1 MNIIAIANQKGGC
14 GKTTTAINLASELG
28 KRAKR
33 VLLIDMDPQGH
44 ASLGLG
50 VCDRDLPGLYAVF
63 ADEASLYD
71 VIVSDVVPGVDLV
84 PANITLAA
92 VESLL
97 SGQPGRERQLHE
109 QLEQLGELYDCVLI
123 DCPPSLGLL
132 SINALR
138 AAKQVLTP
146 IEASRFALDGVQQ
159 LQDIVNLL
167 VEKYQLELP
176 IKAVPTMFDNHTRFA
191 QTIRQHIRD
200 QLPVSLSAV
209 RIRHTVRVR
218 EAAYFGKALTDYAP
232 HCTAAADYQ
241 QLADEIL
248 TAGEQVAV
256 TQIEDELE
264 TTNVTLY
271 GEEEMSD
278 TKQTV
283 QRQMVVLTFD
293 DIDCRRLQ
301 VAGDFNNWVPDR
313 DIETRN
319 LNGHWQK
326 VITAPPGVYEYRIIV
341 DGKWQQD
348 PTNPAEV
355 PNEMGSVNSLLQIPA
370 HH

>member
-14 GKTTTAINLASELG
+14 GKTTTAINLTAELG
-28 KRAKR
+28 RRGKR

-50 VCDRDLPGLYAVF
+50 VCDRDLPGLYDVF
-63 ADEASLYD
+63 ADETSLYD
-71 VIVSDVVPGVDLV
+71 VVVSDVVPGVDLI

-92 VESLL
+92 VEPLL

-109 QLEQLGELYDCVLI
+109 QLEQLGALYDCALI

-146 IEASRFALDGVQQ
+146 IEASRFALDGIQQ

-167 VEKYQLELP
+167 IEKYQLEPP
-176 IKAVPTMFDNHTRFA
+176 IKAVPTMFDTQTRFA
-191 QTIRQHIRD
+191 HTILKHIRD
-200 QLPVSLSAV
+200 QLPVALSGV
-209 RIRHTVRVR
+209 RVRHTVRVR
-218 EAAYFGKALTDYAP
+218 DAYFGKALIDYAP

-241 QLADEIL
+241 RLADEVL
-248 TAGEQVAV
+248 SAGAQPTV
-256 TQIEDELE
+256 TRIEDDLQ
-264 TTNVTLY
+264 TINASQY
-271 GEEEMSD
+271 GDKDMSHANR
-278 TKQTV
+278 KV

-301 VAGDFNNWVPDR
+301 VAGDFNDWVPDQ

-319 LNGHWQK
+319 INGHWQK
-326 VITAPPGVYEYRIIV
+326 VFTAEPGVYEYRIIV
-341 DGKWQQD
+341 DGIWQQD

-355 PNEMGSVNSLLQIPA
+355 PNEMGSINSLLQIPA